1 MRLGVVI
8 VLRNGHWSLLR
19 RDQCIKKGK
28 SFAQAVQQR
37 DVLVKSVFQRL
48 KAPLQERR
56 SVFTRL
62 EGLKVPIAGE
72 YSGNQEHDLID
83 QGQQVQLFLARLK
96 DIADREG
103 PKHPSFYPMAG
114 LLEKID
120 HLCKAKE
127 IMQVAQFPS
136 PIFLPYSTPFMTLV
150 LPKRKA
156 MFDHAPP
163 AVKRAHTS
171 WALLPSI
178 FNDGPSD
185 QEILDVAPLQAQP
198 SSPEV
203 TPAVLQIPMAPV
215 KKTDGKTTLYN
226 PTRRQSSRLLIAN
239 QELKFDHRMGIG
251 KPRGK
256 SAKKLKELAYSS
268 PSDCSL
274 SLLQKM
280 GVDLCGLNPEDVAES
295 SLGGEKW
302 KKLPQPNM
310 DD

>member
-1 MRLGVVI
+1 MGVLIGSGNLSLGAMI
-8 VLRNGHWSLLR
+8 VLRSGHWFLLR
-19 RDQCIKKGK
+19 RGQCTK
-28 SFAQAVQQR
+28 
-37 DVLVKSVFQRL
+37 VLRFRKTNL
-48 KAPLQERR
+48 MPK
-56 SVFTRL
+56 
-62 EGLKVPIAGE
+62 
-72 YSGNQEHDLID
+72 
-83 QGQQVQLFLARLK
+83 LFNKETSRLK

-127 IMQVAQFPS
+127 IMQAAQIPS
-136 PIFLPYSTPFMTLV
+136 PTSLPFSSPFMTLV

-163 AVKRAHTS
+163 A
-171 WALLPSI
+171 
-178 FNDGPSD
+178 
-185 QEILDVAPLQAQP
+185 EILDVAPLQAQP

-203 TPAVLQIPMAPV
+203 IPAVLQIPMAP
-215 KKTDGKTTLYN
+215 
-226 PTRRQSSRLLIAN
+226 
-239 QELKFDHRMGIG
+239 LKFDHRLGIG

-256 SAKKLKELAYSS
+256 SAKKLKELAGISKILIPGSKITESDFNVLEDDINSDSS
-268 PSDCSL
+268 PSNFSL

-295 SLGGEKW
+295 SLGGEKR
-302 KKLPQPNM
+302 KKLPRPNM